1 MLDQRKK
8 KNVVLDLA
16 KFVDLDALS
25 RDSGFN
31 ALAQS
36 AGTDFS
42 SAWLRD

>member
-8 KNVVLDLA
+8 KNVALDLA

-25 RDSGFN
+25 RDCGFN

-36 AGTDFS
+36 AGTDFN